1 MELNRAVLHQCL
13 ISRQREADSSAKTGT
28 VLPCTPT
35 TETQE
40 QRDMGTGPRG
50 LTDTLARSREKLA
63 FFLPPNTVA
72 SHDVPMNACWGHTG
86 VGHKLKKCAL
96 RTARPRPS
104 VAFDTVAHKRTHC
117 AKRLPLVG
125 FIDSLLSERKYDK
138 ARRILRRTVF
148 YRRVRRRRLKLKMR
162 APAVGPE

>member
-86 VGHKLKKCAL
+86 VGHKLKNV
-96 RTARPRPS
+96 PS
-104 VAFDTVAHKRTHC
+104 EQHVRD
-117 AKRLPLVG
+117 PLLHSTRSHISGHIVQK
-125 FIDSLLSERKYDK
+125 DC
-138 ARRILRRTVF
+138 
-148 YRRVRRRRLKLKMR
+148 
-162 APAVGPE
+162 P